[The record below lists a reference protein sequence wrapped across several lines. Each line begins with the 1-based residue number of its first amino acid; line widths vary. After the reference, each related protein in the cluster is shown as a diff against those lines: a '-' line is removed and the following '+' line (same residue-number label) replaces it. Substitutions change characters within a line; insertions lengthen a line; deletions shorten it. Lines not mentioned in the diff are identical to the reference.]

1 MQPCERLALSVVLGV
16 FLVATPFGQ
25 AAAAAGRGVPAI
37 YQSALVIN
45 DAITALLLYGQYAIV
60 RSRALLLLASAYL
73 FNPDAN
79 ALFLGSGRSCPSER
93 CGRNFRP

>member
-1 MQPCERLALSVVLGV
+1 MRACGE
-16 FLVATPFGQ
+16 
-25 AAAAAGRGVPAI
+25 RGVDFKAMETKCT
-37 YQSALVIN
+37 VIN
-45 DAITALLLYGQYAIV
+45 DSITALLLDGQYSIV

-79 ALFLGSGRSCPSER
+79 ALFLGSGRGCPSER